1 MKKMVKIA
9 MASLTL
15 SLIVSVM
22 TIKADGF
29 TGVFGIK
36 LPSLSKLTTLTN
48 YQVTKVNDYLEQK
61 YYNTGVTA
69 VFGGDYLPLKVRT
82 KNVDTNSI
90 SQFLTLNEKQTGVW
104 KANSAN
110 INYFAG
116 KYVLQMKTGKSTVW
130 GGNHSGLWYYDV
142 EPVS

>member
-61 YYNTGVTA
+61 
-69 VFGGDYLPLKVRT
+69 
-82 KNVDTNSI
+82 
-90 SQFLTLNEKQTGVW
+90 
-104 KANSAN
+104 
-110 INYFAG
+110 
-116 KYVLQMKTGKSTVW
+116 
-130 GGNHSGLWYYDV
+130 
-142 EPVS
+142 